1 MLEPAISYRGGNMAK
16 AKSIVS
22 AQVILPPAQGK
33 LDGNTQVTS
42 ENVQSF
48 APAPERVAKARKE
61 FEEAGFETSDL
72 YGISFSIT
80 GSVKLFEDF
89 FKVKLEEDK
98 PKGVYV
104 ATRGETQYE
113 LPLKNL
119 PENLQ
124 DLITTVTFSPP
135 PDFGPTGS
143 FN

>member
-1 MLEPAISYRGGNMAK
+1 MAK
-16 AKSIVS
+16 AKAKLIS
-22 AQVILPPAQGK
+22 AQVILPPAQGTI
-33 LDGNTQVTS
+33 DGNTQVTS
-42 ENVQSF
+42 ENVQSL
-48 APAPERVAKARKE
+48 APAPEGVAKAREE
-61 FEEAGFETSDL
+61 FERAGFEVSEL
-72 YGISFSIT
+72 YGISFSVT

-104 ATRGETQYE
+104 ATRGDAQYE

-119 PENLQ
+119 PENLR